1 VDLFY
6 EQFVHD
12 MGIKNETLS
21 DKERRNAKHTV
32 LQTLVRLLLQL

>member
-12 MGIKNETLS
+12 IGIKIETLT
-21 DKERRNAKHTV
+21 DKEGLNAKHTV
-32 LQTLVRLLLQL
+32 LQTLARLLLQL